1 LQHIKVILRV
11 KETLLNGTEYLKYN
25 FPFSNFAFSA
35 LVLKATLNSTLT
47 WRHEY
52 STFLLS
58 FQSQLSA
65 KEKKNLKECPQMV
78 LQNEKIISAKN
89 NRSIFSLKRFFGS
102 MQLYF
107 VRVSMTNVIFCTTFV
122 ADIISDIHSA
132 EILPIAAELNIKWK

>member
-1 LQHIKVILRV
+1 MNILRFCC
-11 KETLLNGTEYLKYN
+11 LFNLN
-25 FPFSNFAFSA
+25 
-35 LVLKATLNSTLT
+35 
-47 WRHEY
+47 
-52 STFLLS
+52 
-58 FQSQLSA
+58 FQQR
-65 KEKKNLKECPQMV
+65 KKKNLKECPQMV

-132 EILPIAAELNIKWK
+132 EILPIAAELNIK